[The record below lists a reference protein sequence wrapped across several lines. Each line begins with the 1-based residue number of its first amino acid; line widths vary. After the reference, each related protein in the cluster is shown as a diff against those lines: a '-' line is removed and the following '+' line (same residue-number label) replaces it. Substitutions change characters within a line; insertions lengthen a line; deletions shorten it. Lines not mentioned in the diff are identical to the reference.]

1 MFQRP
6 SHQLSTRREYL
17 RSYGD
22 IDSDDD
28 ILYSRIRTPRCPK
41 SLFIR
46 KGALHCT
53 VFLSK
58 AIKDWENIMSGKGS
72 GGWSNSYYYGSL
84 GNGDVASGQPYD
96 QPSSQANQN
105 TSAHSYGIYSTY
117 DI

>member
-1 MFQRP
+1 
-6 SHQLSTRREYL
+6 
-17 RSYGD
+17 
-22 IDSDDD
+22 
-28 ILYSRIRTPRCPK
+28 
-41 SLFIR
+41 
-46 KGALHCT
+46 
-53 VFLSK
+53 
-58 AIKDWENIMSGKGS
+58 MSGKGS